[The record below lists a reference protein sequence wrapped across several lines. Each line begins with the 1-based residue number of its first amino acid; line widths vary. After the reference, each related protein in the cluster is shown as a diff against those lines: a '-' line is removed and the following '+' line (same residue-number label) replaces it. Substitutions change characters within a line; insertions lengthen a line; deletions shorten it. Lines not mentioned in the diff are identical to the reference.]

1 MRAANGR
8 ERAPVMDGGSARIML
23 ACSMKSG
30 STYVAQVLARY
41 LGVTGGNADLD
52 LYWPAEQNLSPEIL
66 APLAERSFVL
76 QMHLR
81 PHPPNLALCREYGM
95 ALLLQ
100 WRNLGDVLTSFDDHV
115 RAFSEFQPVC
125 YIHDREAYLALEEQA
140 RYAFLIRNA
149 LPWYLGFYLAWRR
162 LHARLGCYER
172 MVADPAAF
180 FRETL
185 AELNVPL
192 DEVKLADALAL
203 RGGSDRFN
211 VGRVGRSAERFSDA
225 TKRLLERT
233 VLEYVPAGELDVLL
247 WELPWEVP
255 ALAPRSEHDGAVV
268 GVAGDD
274 RRYFVSRGVRR
285 WIASPAWI
293 ASRWKL
299 RDQPQRIIAPA
310 ALDALTD
317 GGVLP

>member
-1 MRAANGR
+1 
-8 ERAPVMDGGSARIML
+8 MDGGAARIML

-41 LGVTGGNADLD
+41 LRSEAGNADLD
-52 LYWPAEQNLSPEIL
+52 LYWPAEQNLSREIL
-66 APLAERSFVL
+66 AALGGRSFVL

-81 PHPPNLALCREYGM
+81 PHPPNLALLREHGI

-100 WRNLGDVLTSFDDHV
+100 WRNLGDTLASFDDHV
-115 RAFSEFQPVC
+115 RIFSEFQPVC
-125 YIHDREAYLALEEQA
+125 YMHDRAAYLALDEQD

-162 LHARLGCYER
+162 LHARFGAYER
-172 MVADPAAF
+172 MVADPPAF
-180 FRETL
+180 FREAL

-192 DEVKLADALAL
+192 DEARLAAALAP
-203 RGGSDRFN
+203 RGATDRLN
-211 VGRVGRSAERFSDA
+211 VGRVGRSAERFSDE

-233 VLEYVPAGELDVLL
+233 VLEYVPADELDVLL
-247 WELPWEVP
+247 WELPWDVP
-255 ALAPRSEHDGAVV
+255 ALAPRSAHDGAVV

-285 WIASPAWI
+285 WISSPAWI

-299 RDQPQRIIAPA
+299 RDRPQRIIAQA
-310 ALDALTD
+310 ELDALRD
-317 GGVLP
+317 GGVLF

>member
-1 MRAANGR
+1 
-8 ERAPVMDGGSARIML
+8 
-23 ACSMKSG
+23 MKSG

-41 LGVTGGNADLD
+41 LGAQAGNADLD
-52 LYWPAEQNLSPEIL
+52 LYWPAEQNLSRALL
-66 APLAERSFVL
+66 APLGDRSFVL

-81 PHPPNLALCREYGM
+81 PHPPNLALLREFGI

-100 WRNLGDVLTSFDDHV
+100 WRNLGDVLVSFDDHV
-115 RAFSEFQPVC
+115 RQFSEFQPVC
-125 YIHDREAYLALEEQA
+125 YIHDREAYLALEDQA

-162 LHARLGCYER
+162 LHARFGVYER
-172 MVADPAAF
+172 MAADPAAF
-180 FRETL
+180 FREAL
-185 AELNVPL
+185 AELGVPA
-192 DEVKLADALAL
+192 DEARLAQALAL
-203 RGGSDRFN
+203 RSEADRFN
-211 VGRVGRSAERFSDA
+211 VGRSGRSAERFSAA
-225 TKRLLERT
+225 TKRLLEQA

-247 WELPWEVP
+247 WELPWAVP
-255 ALAPRSEHDGAVV
+255 ALAARSAHDGAVV

-293 ASRWKL
+293 DSRWTL
-299 RDQPQRIIAPA
+299 RDEPQRIIAPA
-310 ALDALTD
+310 ELAALAD

>member
-1 MRAANGR
+1 MSMVSTAERAAATDR
-8 ERAPVMDGGSARIML
+8 VMV

-30 STYVAQVLARY
+30 STYVAQVLGRY
-41 LGVTGGNADLD
+41 LGTDASNEDLG
-52 LYWPAEQNLSPEIL
+52 LYWPAEQNLSPDML
-66 APLAERSFVL
+66 ASLSDRSYVL

-81 PHPPNLALCREYGM
+81 PHPPNLALLERFGV

-100 WRNLGDVLTSFDDHV
+100 WRNLGDALISFDDHV
-115 RAFSEFQPVC
+115 RQFSEFQPVC
-125 YIHDREAYLALEEQA
+125 YIHDRGAYLALGDQE

-149 LPWYLGFYLAWRR
+149 LPWYLAFYLSWRR
-162 LHARLGCYER
+162 LHARFGSYER
-172 MVADPAAF
+172 MVADPAAY
-180 FRETL
+180 FREALTELGVPVDETRL
-185 AELNVPL
+185 AG
-192 DEVKLADALAL
+192 ALAL
-203 RGGSDRFN
+203 RAESDRFN
-211 VGRVGRSAERFSDA
+211 VGRVGRSAERFA
-225 TKRLLERT
+225 PETKRLLERT
-233 VLEYVPAGELDVLL
+233 VLEYVPADELDVLL

-268 GVAGDD
+268 GVEGDA

-299 RDQPQRIIAPA
+299 RDEPQRIIAPA
-310 ALDALTD
+310 ELAALAD